1 LVYYFVKDDG
11 TLGFIEDQFEG
22 VSYFGGQYDKKKGE
36 YFFRL
41 SQSLQKIMLGEK
53 ENTVFTMG
61 ISGASL
67 SPTRVAFHGTWPN
80 DENLMNKRIK
90 LQIKYTKLTN

>member
-1 LVYYFVKDDG
+1 
-11 TLGFIEDQFEG
+11 
-22 VSYFGGQYDKKKGE
+22 
-36 YFFRL
+36 
-41 SQSLQKIMLGEK
+41 MLGEK

-67 SPTRVAFHGTWPN
+67 SPTRVTFHGTWPN